1 MSLFLKNVG
10 QRFGDKQ
17 ALTGI
22 TATLEAN
29 GVIGLIGPNGAGK
42 STLLKLLAT
51 LAKPS
56 SGTILL
62 DDVDI
67 VRQPQKMRQVL
78 GYLPQQVP
86 YDAHV
91 TALAYLRYIAALKGI
106 APREADRQIVQTLGL
121 LHLNPSNSTLLGDY
135 SGGMRQR
142 VGLTA
147 SLLGDPQVV
156 IVDEPT
162 VGLDP
167 VERIAVRNLLSS
179 LAQTRIVII
188 STHIIEDVEAI
199 ASQLLLL
206 TDGQLHFQ
214 GTPAQFLDKA
224 SGHVW
229 EYTLPRN
236 ASLPTSEQI
245 SGMQERSD
253 GIHIRMIADEAPVA
267 NAVMVAPNL
276 EDATLDFFESQAVR
290 KG

>member
-29 GVIGLIGPNGAGK
+29 GVNGLIGPNGAGK

-106 APREADRQIVQTLGL
+106 APRE
-121 LHLNPSNSTLLGDY
+121 
-135 SGGMRQR
+135 GG
-142 VGLTA
+142 TCK
-147 SLLGDPQVV
+147 
-156 IVDEPT
+156 
-162 VGLDP
+162 
-167 VERIAVRNLLSS
+167 LSK
-179 LAQTRIVII
+179 R
-188 STHIIEDVEAI
+188 
-199 ASQLLLL
+199 
-206 TDGQLHFQ
+206 
-214 GTPAQFLDKA
+214 
-224 SGHVW
+224 
-229 EYTLPRN
+229 
-236 ASLPTSEQI
+236 
-245 SGMQERSD
+245 
-253 GIHIRMIADEAPVA
+253 
-267 NAVMVAPNL
+267 
-276 EDATLDFFESQAVR
+276 
-290 KG
+290 